1 MVGPLVA
8 AKAYAAV
15 QAQAAALSQ
24 AAGAAG
30 TGEAHAAGQGFGDIL
45 KNALNDAVQ
54 TSRNAEAQMTA
65 QVQGKADLVDVV
77 TALSSAQ
84 ASLQTVLAVRDQV
97 IAAYQ
102 QVMQMQI

>member
-1 MVGPLVA
+1 VVAPLIA

-15 QAQAAALSQ
+15 QAQASALTQ
-24 AAGAAG
+24 AASGAADAQG
-30 TGEAHAAGQGFGDIL
+30 AHAAGGFGDIL
-45 KNALNDAVQ
+45 KNALNDAVNQ
-54 TSRNAEAQMTA
+54 SRNAEAQMTA
-65 QVQGKADLVDVV
+65 QVQGKADMVDVV

-84 ASLQTVLAVRDQV
+84 ASLQTVMAVRDQV

>member
-1 MVGPLVA
+1 VVAPLIA

-15 QAQAAALSQ
+15 QAQANGLAQGATGAADGAQ
-24 AAGAAG
+24 AAG
-30 TGEAHAAGQGFGDIL
+30 GFGDIL

-54 TSRNAEAQMTA
+54 QSRHAEAQMTA
-65 QVQGKADLVDVV
+65 QVQGKADMVDVV

-84 ASLQTVLAVRDQV
+84 ASLETVMAVRDQV